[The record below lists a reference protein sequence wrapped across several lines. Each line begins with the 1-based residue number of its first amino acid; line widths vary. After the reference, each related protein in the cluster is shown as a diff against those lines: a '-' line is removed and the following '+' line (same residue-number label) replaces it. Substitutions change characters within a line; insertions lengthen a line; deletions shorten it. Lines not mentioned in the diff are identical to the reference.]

1 MPVEIDKYFVRK
13 RSTFTRANFS
23 GGNSIHPP
31 RVSPKVSQVYLS
43 ESLPKSSQRYI
54 KLGAGEI
61 GEALEN
67 TSLRK
72 DESSLFNLYG
82 RPEDDNRGKTQYK
95 ISGKDFQHPPN
106 FSTYRREKL
115 KGEFLFPGLNVY
127 QNHLF
132 RTFADGEMAPPGMQ

>member
-23 GGNSIHPP
+23 GGNSIYP
-31 RVSPKVSQVYLS
+31 SKISKVYLS

-54 KLGAGEI
+54 KLGAGEP

-82 RPEDDNRGKTQYK
+82 RPEDDNREKTQYR

-127 QNHLF
+127 QDYQF
-132 RTFADGEMAPPGMQ
+132 RTFKDGEMAPPGML